1 MAITTT
7 SVLAAPVQQ
16 TFNAKLLS
24 VPTPNMIMNIPSEK
38 YRMPRNGGTT
48 MRFRRY
54 NPLNTALVPL
64 GNSGVQSPAQSLT
77 SMDIDA
83 TISWYGTYI
92 ALNEQVVLQNQE
104 QVLNEA
110 ALRLGVSL
118 RQTEDELT
126 RNMLLGTTSV
136 YDCTG
141 GSNGDVPSDL
151 TSSDVANVTKK
162 LLGNNAY
169 MFLSGITGDL
179 KFGTAPV
186 RNAYFGLAHTDLT
199 TDLSDISTFI
209 HQSQYPSQQNVLDS
223 EWGAVGNV
231 RFLVSSIGAIVPT
244 SSRVFGA
251 DVYCTFVV
259 GREAYGVIAQD
270 GATAQFIYRPAQ
282 YSDPLAQNVTI
293 GYKFAQATRILND
306 EWLVNMRS
314 TLPR

>member
-7 SVLAAPVQQ
+7 SILSAPVQQ

-54 NPLNTALVPL
+54 SPLNTALIPL
-64 GNSGVQSPAQSLT
+64 GNSGVTPPAQNLVAT
-77 SMDIDA
+77 DIDA
-83 TISWYGTYI
+83 VVNWYGTYI
-92 ALNEQVVLQNQE
+92 ALNEQVVLQNQD

-126 RNMLLGTTSV
+126 KAMLLTTTSV
-136 YDCTG
+136 YNCTG
-141 GSNGDVPSDL
+141 GNSADVPTQLSA
-151 TSSDVANVTKK
+151 SDVAAVTQL
-162 LLGNNAY
+162 LLGQNAY
-169 MFLSGITGDL
+169 MFLSGIEGKD

-186 RNAYFGLAHTDLT
+186 RNAYFGLSHTDLT
-199 TDLSDISTFI
+199 SVLSDIASFV

-231 RFLVSSIGAIVPT
+231 RFLVSSIGAISLNT
-244 SSRVFGA
+244 SMLGA
-251 DVYCTFVV
+251 NVYSTFVV
-259 GREAYGVIAQD
+259 GRESYGIISQD

-293 GYKFAQATRILND
+293 GYKFAQASRILND
-306 EWLVNMRS
+306 QWLVNMRS
-314 TLPR
+314 TLPTA